1 MTQTPIEVNSDIA
14 ILHCV
19 TPETMTYEILHLSW
33 TVSFVATI
41 ELISVCEDLLVR
53 KISDILNLLQS
64 ILIQF
69 ILYFLAM
76 HDLLIQEPPNLL
88 RLLAHDLRWRLVRLL
103 AHSDLRVQELAE
115 QVARP
120 LNLVS
125 YHLAQLRRSALVT
138 ERRSSSDGRDI
149 YYSLDLPRLQH
160 LYRQAG
166 VALHP
171 AIASW
176 SEDNAIVP
184 SLAHRSPP
192 FKILFLCTHN
202 SARSQMAEALLR
214 QLGGMA
220 VEVQSAGSE
229 VSTVH
234 PLTVETMRA
243 RGIDISGQQSK
254 HVNVF
259 AGQSFDFVIT
269 VCDRMREVCPVFPGS
284 PDQIHW
290 SIADPAAVIGDDA
303 QRDAFA
309 AVAAEL
315 AMRLHFFLHTLAVRE
330 TC

>member
-1 MTQTPIEVNSDIA
+1 
-14 ILHCV
+14 
-19 TPETMTYEILHLSW
+19 
-33 TVSFVATI
+33 
-41 ELISVCEDLLVR
+41 LIGVCEDLLVR
-53 KISDILNLLQS
+53 KRSDIVNLLQF

-69 ILYFLAM
+69 ILYFLTM
-76 HDLLIQEPPNLL
+76 HDLLLQEPPDLL

-125 YHLAQLRRSALVT
+125 YHLAQLRRGALVT

-149 YYSLDLPRLQH
+149 YYSLDLLHLRQ

-171 AIASW
+171 AMANW
-176 SEDNAIVP
+176 SENDATASP
-184 SLAHRSPP
+184 LAPRSSPI
-192 FKILFLCTHN
+192 KILFLCTHN

-214 QLGGMA
+214 QLGGTA
-220 VEVQSAGSE
+220 VEVQSAGNE

-234 PLTVETMRA
+234 PLAVETMRA
-243 RGIDISGQQSK
+243 LDIDISSQQSK
-254 HVNVF
+254 HVDVF
-259 AGQSFDFVIT
+259 AGQSFDYVIT
-269 VCDRMREVCPVFPGS
+269 VCDRMREVCPAFPGR

-290 SIADPAAVIGDDA
+290 SIADPSAVIGDDA
-303 QRDAFA
+303 RREAFA

-315 AMRLHFFLHTLAVRE
+315 AMRLHFFLYTLAVQE
-330 TC
+330 TR

>member
-1 MTQTPIEVNSDIA
+1 MIG
-14 ILHCV
+14 
-19 TPETMTYEILHLSW
+19 
-33 TVSFVATI
+33 FVAAI
-41 ELISVCEDLLVR
+41 GLIGVCVSLLVC
-53 KISDILNLLQS
+53 KSSDTLNLLQS

-69 ILYFLAM
+69 VLYFLTM
-76 HDLLIQEPPNLL
+76 YDLLLQEPLDLL
-88 RLLAHDLRWRLVRLL
+88 RLLGHDLRWRLVRLL
-103 AHSDLRVQELAE
+103 VHSDLRVQELAE

-125 YHLAQLRRSALVT
+125 YHLAQLRRGALVT

-149 YYSLDLPRLQH
+149 YYSLDLSRLRQ

-171 AIASW
+171 AMVSW
-176 SEDNAIVP
+176 SEDGATVP
-184 SLAHRSPP
+184 SLALRSSPL
-192 FKILFLCTHN
+192 KILFLCTHN

-214 QLGGMA
+214 QLGETA
-220 VEVQSAGSE
+220 VEVQSAGNE

-234 PLTVETMRA
+234 PLAVETMRA
-243 RGIDISGQQSK
+243 RGIDISSQQSK
-254 HVNVF
+254 HVDVF
-259 AGQSFDFVIT
+259 AGQSFDYVIT

-303 QRDAFA
+303 QREAFA

-315 AMRLHFFLHTLAVRE
+315 AVRLRFFLHTLAVRDM
-330 TC
+330 C